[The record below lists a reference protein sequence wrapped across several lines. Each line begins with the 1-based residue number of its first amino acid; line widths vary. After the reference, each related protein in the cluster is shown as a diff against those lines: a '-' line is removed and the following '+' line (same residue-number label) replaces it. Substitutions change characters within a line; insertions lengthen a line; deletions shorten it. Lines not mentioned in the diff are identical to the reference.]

1 MSAPGFNAART
12 WQTSQRFALAGAGL
26 CVTSYVAAAA
36 GYGVAGAVPFVVG
49 LFMFAYGKYQGGYAS
64 AFLSQFAG
72 GDR

>member
-12 WQTSQRFALAGAGL
+12 WRTSQRIALAGSIL
-26 CVTSYVAAAA
+26 CVSSYVAAAI
-36 GYGVAGAVPFVVG
+36 GYGVAGAAPFVVG

-64 AFLSQFAG
+64 AFLSQFVR